1 MKSTPATIKYS
12 LHLLDMVLYLTIPK
26 LKICKILHP
35 RYMPMGV
42 WIAAI
47 CHGPL
52 PFDGL
57 IDIKTTRPLIEGK
70 AITGFPLEGEIA
82 LGVDDILR
90 SRKLTTVERVANKN
104 RAKYLAPI
112 HPWDDYSITD
122 GKLVA
127 GVNANSSYSTTI
139 RATNALYS

>member
-26 LKICKILHP
+26 LKSARYCIQDICQWGCD
-35 RYMPMGV
+35 R
-42 WIAAI
+42 
-47 CHGPL
+47 CHL
-52 PFDGL
+52 SWTAPFDGL

-104 RAKYLAPI
+104 GAKYLAPI
-112 HPWDDYSITD
+112 PSL
-122 GKLVA
+122 G
-127 GVNANSSYSTTI
+127 
-139 RATNALYS
+139 